1 MGLKRTT
8 IGLATGL
15 LTVGALALSACG
27 VSNSGGAGNDQAAG
41 SSSTSSSSAADMA
54 SKFSTCDTSKGAK
67 DVSATQ
73 GTGKDGTSVK
83 IAAFSGWDE
92 SIASAYL
99 MKNVLNDDG
108 YKASVKVLQAA
119 PAFTAL
125 AQGDVDV
132 LTDVWL
138 PKTHKTYIDKYGSK
152 LESLGCWYDSAKLTI
167 AVNKSSPAQSIAD
180 LKTMGDKYNNT
191 ITGIEPGAGETG
203 VVKNEMMPAY
213 GLDNMKLVTSSTSAM
228 LAAIRK
234 SENDNSNVVVTLW
247 KPHWA
252 YSAFDIRDLKDPKG
266 AMGGKEGI
274 WNFATKGF
282 GKDHPKAA
290 QLFDNLIIPDSDLS
304 QLEYLMSQ
312 KYKGKNPD
320 AAVHDWLGKHPEFA
334 KKLAKGSL
342 G

>member
-1 MGLKRTT
+1 MGLKKRS
-8 IGLATGL
+8 IGLATSL
-15 LTVGALALSACG
+15 LAVGALALSACG
-27 VSNSGGAGNDQAAG
+27 VSNSGGAGNDQAGG
-41 SSSTSSSSAADMA
+41 SASSASDTA
-54 SKFSTCDTSKGAK
+54 SRFSSCDTAKGAK
-67 DVSATQ
+67 DVSSTQ
-73 GTGKDGTSVK
+73 GTGKDDTTVK

-99 MKNVLNDDG
+99 MKNVLNQDG
-108 YKASVKVLQAA
+108 YKASVQVLQAA
-119 PAFTAL
+119 PGFTAL

-138 PKTHKTYIDKYGSK
+138 PKTHKTYLDKYGDK
-152 LESLGCWYDSAKLTI
+152 LEPLGCWYDSAKLTL
-167 AVNKSSPAQSIAD
+167 AVNKSSPARSIAD
-180 LKTMGDKYNNT
+180 LKSMGDKYDNT

-203 VVKNEMMPAY
+203 VVKDEMMPAY

-228 LAAIRK
+228 LAAVRK
-234 SENDNSNVVVTLW
+234 AESDKSNIVVTLW

-282 GKDHPKAA
+282 SADHPKAA
-290 QLFDNLIIPDSDLS
+290 QLFDNLTIPDSELS
-304 QLEYLMSQ
+304 QLEYLMTQ

-320 AAVHDWLGKHPEFA
+320 AAVKEWLGKHPEFA
-334 KKLAKGSL
+334 KDLAAGSL